1 MSDGRR
7 MRARPHWW
15 LSVAEAMVLL
25 PVVRLMLWTQGY
37 RGTMRWLSTHTPQGR
52 RDIEGGVEVPDAVA
66 EIASAVT
73 AVARLV
79 PFRSR
84 CLARSITI
92 WWLCRRQGHEVDV
105 LIGVAQPEGD
115 HLPAHAWAEYRRT
128 PLNDTADV
136 RDRYVVIAP

>member
-1 MSDGRR
+1 
-7 MRARPHWW
+7 MRSRPHWW
-15 LSVAEAMVLL
+15 LAVAQSMVLL
-25 PVVRLMLWTQGY
+25 PVVRVMLWTRGY
-37 RGTMRWLSTHTPQGR
+37 RRTMRLVAVAPDGR
-52 RDIEGGVEVPDAVA
+52 GETPDADVPA
-66 EIASAVT
+66 AVREIASAVT

-92 WWLCRRQGHEVDV
+92 GWLCGRRGHEVDV
-105 LIGVAQPEGD
+105 LIGVAAPEGT
-115 HLPAHAWAEYRRT
+115 HLPAHAWAEYRGT